1 MAEERAHRRL
11 AGILAAAVTCYSAL
25 MEADA

>member
-1 MAEERAHRRL
+1 MAEERAHLRL
-11 AGILAAAVTCYSAL
+11 AGIVAADMVAYSAL